1 MTLNNIK
8 IIFPKPLMLF
18 KIIKINNLLTCS
30 MFSLFSIKYEQN
42 MIVFKI
48 ILFTKL
54 YQMKNDVKYYYKFV
68 E

>member
-1 MTLNNIK
+1 MISNNIK

-18 KIIKINNLLTCS
+18 KINNLLTCS

-48 ILFTKL
+48 ILYTKL
-54 YQMKNDVKYYYKFV
+54 YQMKNNVKFYYNFV